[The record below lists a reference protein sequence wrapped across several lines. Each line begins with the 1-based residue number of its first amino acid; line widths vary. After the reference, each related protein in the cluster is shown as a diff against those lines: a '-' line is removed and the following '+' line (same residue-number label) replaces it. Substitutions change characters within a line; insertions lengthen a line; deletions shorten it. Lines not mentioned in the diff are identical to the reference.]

1 MELLLN
7 LQSREE
13 KNETTPYIHDNYRS
27 GARAE
32 HVAAGGLSCPAM
44 EEKGKEGRK
53 ERESLGTGWVFS

>member
-13 KNETTPYIHDNYRS
+13 KNETTPYIHDDYHS

-44 EEKGKEGRK
+44 EEKGEEGRK
-53 ERESLGTGWVFS
+53 R